1 MAGLGFPLNPTVGQT
16 YQTANRTYIW
26 NGHGWAISPAPK
38 SQNFG
43 DVTATSI
50 VTQSLNVVGTATVNG
65 AVILTTATITGEEI
79 PLGIPADGSL
89 TNNNPAITSWLTT
102 TYVTDAIDQLNQ
114 LLGKLIPP
122 QPPAFPGNGTLSIS
136 GLAPAGTL
144 RMTGGFTQTDNTL
157 AGGNQVSSG
166 TSVSNYTRSA
176 SFTTNA
182 ITNVGPGD
190 TGTVAVMLNGV
201 SAGSNGIQLASTST
215 NQGTFG
221 DLIISN
227 YVDYGTIS
235 NKTLGFWYSF
245 NSAAAGTVS
254 SGWNNIYLSDSAAGQ
269 TNTAT
274 WYYDASAPGTPVVA
288 QTSFTTSTVALG
300 YSSGIPHYT
309 ASTTWTMVGTAT
321 KLSGDMY
328 PSSDTFLTGSS
339 GGVFSTP
346 ASVNYSSAGVSTP
359 LTRNLYVSSGRA
371 IFTTTV
377 SIANVTAASATGPS
391 VSANNGYASG
401 SLAFNPGGTVLAINP
416 TDTSVPNENNIVVGS
431 FGAGGSSYAVRVGL
445 ISSSVT
451 PPTNTI
457 TSWVSSNTNIS
468 IYDATVVAGVIKFD
482 QTNYTTGYFPAGRD
496 LTGQNANQY
505 ITFRIQRAGVSKF
518 NISFTGKITDCW
530 VSMPGTSLDTTAA
543 SKNGWIT
550 PTIAYTG
557 AGVPGDGSGGNGSL
571 GCSLAGVMRTGVS
584 GSQNI
589 TVTFGTESS
598 SNSTNNYI
606 YVRFKLTNST
616 GPDSITALSFPN
628 PTN

>member
-26 NGHGWAISPAPK
+26 NGHGWAINPAPK
-38 SQNFG
+38 SQTFG
-43 DVTATSI
+43 DVTATSV
-50 VTQSLNVVGTATVNG
+50 VTQSLNVIGTATVNG
-65 AVILTTATITGEEI
+65 AVILTTATITGEEV

-122 QPPAFPGNGTLSIS
+122 QPPAFPNGVNLNIN

-144 RMTGGFTQTDNTL
+144 RMTGFIQTDNTL
-157 AGGNQVSSG
+157 VKGNQVSSG
-166 TSVSNYTRSA
+166 TSVSNYLRSA
-176 SFTTNA
+176 SFSTNS
-182 ITNVGPGD
+182 IPNVGPGD
-190 TGTVAVMLNGV
+190 TGTVTVLVNNTAT
-201 SAGSNGIQLASTST
+201 GSNGIQLASTST

-221 DLIISN
+221 NLVISN
-227 YVDYGTIS
+227 YVDYGTIDG
-235 NKTLGFWYSF
+235 KTLGFWYCF
-245 NSAAAGTVS
+245 TSAASGTVP
-254 SGWNNIYLSDSAAGQ
+254 SGWNNISISDSAAGQ
-269 TNTAT
+269 TNTST
-274 WYYDASAPGTPVVA
+274 WYYDASNPGTPVIA
-288 QTSFTTSTVALG
+288 QTSFTTSTVAIA

-309 ASTTWTMVGTAT
+309 SSAVWTMVGTVN

-328 PSSDTFLTGSS
+328 PNSDTFLTGSS
-339 GGVFSTP
+339 GGVFASP
-346 ASVNYSSAGVSTP
+346 ASVTYSAAGVSTP
-359 LTRNLYVSSGRA
+359 LARNLYVSSGQA
-371 IFTTTV
+371 TFTTTV
-377 SIANVTAASATGPS
+377 SISNVTASSSSGPS
-391 VSANNGYASG
+391 VRANNGYNSG
-401 SLAFNPGGTVLAINP
+401 SLSFSPGGTVLAINP